1 MKIRLNLGKWV
12 GLMECG
18 KGCDLK
24 SRGLGRPHE
33 KVAFEQRPV
42 GVRELAVK
50 LLKVEDT
57 AHAKALGQ
65 GHMFLARWRKSEEAH
80 VAEAQ

>member
-1 MKIRLNLGKWV
+1 
-12 GLMECG
+12 MECG

-24 SRGLGRPHE
+24 SGDLGRPHE

-42 GVRELAVK
+42 GVRELAMK

-57 AHAKALGQ
+57 GRAKALGQ
-65 GHMFLARWRKSEEAH
+65 GRMFLACWRKSEEAR
-80 VAEAQ
+80 VAGAQ